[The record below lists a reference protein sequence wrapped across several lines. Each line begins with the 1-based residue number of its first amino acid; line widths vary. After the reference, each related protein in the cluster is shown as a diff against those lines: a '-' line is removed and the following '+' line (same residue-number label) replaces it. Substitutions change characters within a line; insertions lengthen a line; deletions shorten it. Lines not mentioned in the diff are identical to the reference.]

1 MAQEFIPTQV
11 GPVKDL
17 QDDLR
22 PISILWYCPTIINIL
37 FLSFFCFNSST
48 YSSHCSNHSGFSLFS
63 LTDVWNF
70 SLPSPIVTK
79 ASFVP
84 IQNFVKDRLIIVSFQ
99 FNFEE
104 KSILFTNIY
113 FYWEIIN
120 QYSFTIFA
128 FYIESL
134 GSPHWKINAFIIFF
148 LPVFIQ
154 SSYLEP
160 GREWETTLL
169 ATVTLCQLCH
179 IQPWNVRRKFYIFV
193 Q

>member
-1 MAQEFIPTQV
+1 MNKILLRLRLVSPDYPLTLPWVFHTRQSLV
-11 GPVKDL
+11 KVSWLGPGIHPHPSRTCEGPSG
-17 QDDLR
+17 R
-22 PISILWYCPTIINIL
+22 PQTYFHIVVLPYNNQ

-70 SLPSPIVTK
+70 SLPSPMVTK

-84 IQNFVKDRLIIVSFQ
+84 IQNFIKDRLNSFISFQ

-104 KSILFTNIY
+104 KSILFTNI
-113 FYWEIIN
+113 YWEIIN

-134 GSPHWKINAFIIFF
+134 GSPHWKINAFINF
-148 LPVFIQ
+148 
-154 SSYLEP
+154 S
-160 GREWETTLL
+160 
-169 ATVTLCQLCH
+169 
-179 IQPWNVRRKFYIFV
+179 V
-193 Q
+193 QFSCKVPT